1 MFPDFFSVSYD
12 YDLTTKLCT
21 SQSDFFSLYSTN
33 HALITITEKI
43 RKAID
48 NREVACSEFLN
59 EQKAFDTVDHEV
71 SFNDSNMSQSKI
83 LDHKL
88 PLTIMVYHKARF

>member
-1 MFPDFFSVSYD
+1 M
-12 YDLTTKLCT
+12 
-21 SQSDFFSLYSTN
+21 N

-48 NREVACSEFLN
+48 NHEVPCSEYLDQ
-59 EQKAFDTVDHEV
+59 QKTFDTVDHEV
-71 SFNDSNMSQSKI
+71 SLNDSNMFQSKI